1 VLIALAIQME
11 MGERG
16 RETDRWIMQASK
28 QVSKQSEEDTRLPA
42 SKQASKQAV

>member
-1 VLIALAIQME
+1 ME
-11 MGERG
+11 MGERA

-42 SKQASKQAV
+42 EEDAPLLATGNG